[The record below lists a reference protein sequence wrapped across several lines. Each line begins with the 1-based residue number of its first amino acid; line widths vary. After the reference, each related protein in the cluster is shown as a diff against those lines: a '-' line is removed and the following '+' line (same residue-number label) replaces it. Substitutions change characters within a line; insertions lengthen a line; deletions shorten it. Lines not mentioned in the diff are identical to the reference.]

1 MAYSKEYYQ
10 SHKEQYREYNK
21 KWIEKNKKKFKE
33 SQQKWYRE
41 HKEEIYK
48 KQREYQKANKKRF
61 SELCQNSRRRK
72 VQKLREQGVT
82 NAWAVAVK
90 GEEPKYGNIL

>member
-10 SHKEQYREYNK
+10 KHKEQYKENNK
-21 KWIEKNKKKFKE
+21 KWIEKNREKFKE
-33 SQQKWYRE
+33 SQKKWYQE
-41 HKEEIYK
+41 NKEEIYR

-72 VQKLREQGVT
+72 VQRLREQGVK
-82 NAWAVAVK
+82 NAWAVVVK
-90 GEEPKYGNIL
+90 GEDPKYGNIL

>member
-1 MAYSKEYYQ
+1 MAYNKEYYQ
-10 SHKEQYREYNK
+10 KNKEQIREYSK
-21 KWIEKNKKKFKE
+21 KWRENNIEKCKE
-33 SQQKWYRE
+33 TQKKWYE
-41 HKEEIYK
+41 NNKEEIYK

-90 GEEPKYGNIL
+90 GEEPRYESV